1 MQIKIDARSR
11 SIISTWKAKTSID
24 LQRIKPWQLY
34 FWLGNASNLG
44 FWSMCF
50 SCGRR
55 NLQSLFF
62 LLFLLGLNHMN
73 HILSS
78 CWLRKINPLIKA
90 LGGGVKKDCG
100 LIFMICPPRHKD
112 CNSFI
117 AALHAKRKHTKK
129 LFLYGMCGPIV
140 IHGCLTKSLFFFFF
154 KLLLKKRL

>member
-11 SIISTWKAKTSID
+11 SIICTWKAKTCID

-44 FWSMCF
+44 FWSKCAF
-50 SCGRR
+50 HVEEEISNR
-55 NLQSLFF
+55 FF
-62 LLFLLGLNHMN
+62 LLCMLGLNHMN

-90 LGGGVKKDCG
+90 LGGGVKDCG

-117 AALHAKRKHTKK
+117 AALHAKRKRTKK

-140 IHGCLTKSLFFFFF
+140 NHGCLTKLFFFFFF
-154 KLLLKKRL
+154 KLLLKKRT